1 MYLHLMLCCCSFVTE
16 PETRYLN
23 LEPSAAMNGG
33 FVALLKRQ
41 VKAYL
46 SNVGYIFELTMTRIF
61 ARFMVIF
68 IVVPLLFAKQK
79 LPLPTRSKLIDRE
92 IKKLWKPP

>member
-1 MYLHLMLCCCSFVTE
+1 MYLHLMLCYFYFVTE

-41 VKAYL
+41 VKTYVSNFGCIL
-46 SNVGYIFELTMTRIF
+46 S
-61 ARFMVIF
+61 
-68 IVVPLLFAKQK
+68 
-79 LPLPTRSKLIDRE
+79 
-92 IKKLWKPP
+92 